1 MNESTTDDF
10 LYQDFLEELNYKIW
24 STKECRFNAKSRLLK
39 LSHAANH
46 CRKILLTYF
55 ITVVILGVFNLF
67 YQNLF
72 DQYHL
77 MGSIIL
83 LLMLLLILSQIEN
96 KKNYL
101 SKAEEFH
108 SCGLE
113 LSSLYNV
120 ILLFKYIVDNQTIE
134 NKKEFT
140 HKLAE
145 SYQKIIEIHI
155 NHAPIDTDLFK
166 LKDLKYHNLNW
177 LDVQIIKINY
187 YLRTLLFFHFL
198 IILPPILLFIAIKR

>member
-1 MNESTTDDF
+1 MNETTSDDF

-140 HKLAE
+140 HKIAE
-145 SYQKIIEIHI
+145 SYQRILKLYVKHER
-155 NHAPIDTDLFK
+155 IDTDLFK
-166 LKDLKYHNLNW
+166 LKTSEYHNLTW
-177 LDVQIIKINY
+177 LEVHFIKINY
-187 YLRTLLFFHFL
+187 YLKTSLFFHFL
-198 IILPPILLFIAIKR
+198 IILPPILFFIAIKR